1 MDQSRKRR
9 WLRAPSPAMIVACI
23 ALFVALGGTSYAAI
37 RLPANSVGTKQ
48 IKNSAVTGVKVKN
61 ATLTGAKIKNATLT
75 GAKIKDASLTG
86 ADIVASTLGKVPSAA
101 SADSVVDGAVG
112 PAKFGTIPGARVRR
126 TAAVTVPGNAS
137 GSTVLSYDATDFN
150 VGGVFNS
157 TQPSRMTAPV
167 AGRYL
172 IVATARWESNANGRR
187 TIALEVN
194 GTAAQIA
201 RSNISAF
208 WFTTATFNPEQTAEA
223 IYKLSAGDYVEVLAY
238 QDSGSALT
246 LLTGVDNGVTFS
258 MEWIAP

>member
-9 WLRAPSPAMIVACI
+9 WLRAPSPSMIVACI

-37 RLPANSVGTKQ
+37 KLPANSVGTKQ
-48 IKNSAVTGVKVKN
+48 IKKSAVTGVKVKN
-61 ATLTGAKIKNATLT
+61 ATLTGVKVKNATLT

-112 PAKFGTIPGARVRR
+112 PAQFGTIPGARVRR
-126 TAAVTVPGNAS
+126 ATAVTVNTGA
-137 GSTVLSYDATDFN
+137 TAVLSYDATDFN
-150 VGGVFNS
+150 VGGVFDS
-157 TQPSRMTAPV
+157 AQPTRMTAPV

-172 IVATARWESNANGRR
+172 IIATMRWESNAGGRR
-187 TIALEVN
+187 TVALEVN

-201 RSNISAF
+201 RSNVSPFLNGGA
-208 WFTTATFNPEQTAEA
+208 AFNPEQTAQA
-223 IYKLSAGDYVEVLAY
+223 VYKLNAGDYVEVWAY